1 MSAMDREPTDLKPI
15 YGPGPYSGTGVFTGD
30 QQAFY
35 NAPNAHNAGGGA
47 PTPIAPTPEYG
58 QTGPLGSPNTT
69 RALLAPNPTTPLPY
83 HAQNKAQTGML
94 GKSKTTALREP
105 LLIKGEGKRE
115 TSIRPPQGRR
125 AVIQISVAVLM
136 LFIMVG
142 SLLAVNTLGGPTS
155 GSAITNPANLGLN
168 NSTNL
173 SDSQDPNQSSILSQ
187 AATATAV
194 SIYGNNDV
202 SYSDNGSGGSVAGGS
217 SNHGAYGQCTYWAAM
232 RFHAVTGVWVPWY
245 GNAWEWASGALQY
258 GWRVSSKPSVG
269 AIIVLQ
275 PGVQGAGGVGHVA
288 YVESINAD
296 GSVYTSNYN
305 WYNNGGG
312 FARLSYWTFYPGSG
326 VSFITLP

>member
-1 MSAMDREPTDLKPI
+1 MSAMDRESTDRESI
-15 YGPGPYSGTGVFTGD
+15 YGPGPYGGTSVFTGD
-30 QQAFY
+30 QQAPY
-35 NAPNAHNAGGGA
+35 NAQGGA
-47 PTPIAPTPEYG
+47 PTPMTPAPGYA
-58 QTGPLGSPNTT
+58 QTGPLVSPNTT
-69 RALLAPNPTTPLPY
+69 RALLAPNSTSSLLDDTQ
-83 HAQNKAQTGML
+83 ARTL
-94 GKSKTTALREP
+94 GRSKTTALREP

-125 AVIQISVAVLM
+125 VVIQISVAVLM

-142 SLLAVNTLGGPTS
+142 SLLAVNTLGGPT
-155 GSAITNPANLGLN
+155 GGNAATNPTNLGLN
-168 NSTNL
+168 NSNNL

-258 GWRVSSKPSVG
+258 GYHVSSKPSVG

-326 VSFITLP
+326 VSFIT